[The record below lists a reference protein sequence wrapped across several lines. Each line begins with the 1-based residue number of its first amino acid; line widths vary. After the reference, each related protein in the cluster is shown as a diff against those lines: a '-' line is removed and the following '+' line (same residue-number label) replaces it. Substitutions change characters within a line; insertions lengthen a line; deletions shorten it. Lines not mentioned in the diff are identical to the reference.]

1 MMKVLFD
8 YQAFTMQ
15 YFGGVSKCFCELIS
29 RFPEDVSYQIS
40 IKQCNNEHLIKSNLV
55 NMVEP
60 VANDKIKYL
69 QRFRFRGRGKLWDKV
84 LLRCPWFQPADKI
97 NQKYSIESLKQ
108 NNWDV
113 FHPTFFD
120 PYFMYYVGNKPYV
133 ITVHDMISEL
143 YTGMKEQAKHK
154 KQVVK
159 GASAIIAVS
168 ENTKKDLCDILK
180 VPEKKVHVIYHGG
193 PPKETISEAPLIN
206 DKYILFVGNR
216 NRYKMFSRLLSEF
229 SVFYQ
234 DHPDIRLV
242 CTGKPFTYNEI
253 KQLQKYGL
261 TDVIIHLTPTDVE
274 LKNLYAYAFA
284 FIYPSEYEG
293 FGMPILEAYAY
304 GCPLILNQKSCFPEI
319 AADAALYFNT
329 SEDNSIQNALE
340 TIVNYSA
347 DQLNQLVEKGY
358 NRLANF
364 SWEKSANQ
372 LISVYK
378 SVI

>member
-1 MMKVLFD
+1 MKVLYD

-15 YFGGVSKCFCELIS
+15 YFGGVSRCFCELIS
-29 RFPEDVSYQIS
+29 RFPEDVSYKIS
-40 IKQCNNEHLIKSNLV
+40 IKQCNNEHLMKSNLV
-55 NMVEP
+55 GKLEP
-60 VANDKIKYL
+60 VTFDKIKYL
-69 QRFRFRGRGKLWDKV
+69 QHYQFRGHGKFWDNI
-84 LLRCPWFQPADKI
+84 LLRWPWFQPADKI

-108 NNWDV
+108 YNWDV

-120 PYFMYYVGNKPYV
+120 PYFMRYVGNRPYI

-143 YTGMKEQAKHK
+143 YADMKEQAKHK
-154 KQVVK
+154 KEVVRK
-159 GASAIIAVS
+159 ASAIIAVS

-180 VPEKKVHVIYHGG
+180 IPEKKVHVIYHGG
-193 PPKETISEAPLIN
+193 PKQETISEVPLIDN
-206 DKYILFVGNR
+206 KYILYVGNR
-216 NRYKMFSRLLSEF
+216 NGYKMFPKLLSEF

-234 DHPDIRLV
+234 KHSNIKLV
-242 CTGKPFTYNEI
+242 CTGKPFSHNEI
-253 KQLQKYGL
+253 KQIQEYKINDG
-261 TDVIIHLTPTDVE
+261 VIHLRATDIE
-274 LKNLYAYAFA
+274 LRNLYAHALA

-304 GCPLILNQKSCFPEI
+304 GCPILLNKKSCFPEI

-329 SEDNSIQNALE
+329 NEDSSISNALE
-340 TIVNYSA
+340 TIDSYST
-347 DQLNQLVEKGY
+347 DQRNRLVEKGY

-372 LISVYK
+372 LINIYK